1 MKSIIQDGNPVLR
14 REAQEVPLSEIGSAK
29 IQNVIADMKELLKTQ
44 DDGVAIA
51 APQIGESLR
60 IFLVSGEVIKLA
72 DPTYK
77 GPETD
82 MVFINP
88 VITKLSREKHEVE
101 EGCLS
106 VRWKYG
112 KIRRAKKATIRA
124 YDEFG
129 NRFERGARGLLAQ
142 VFQHET
148 DHLNGILFIDSAYD
162 VKDIPPEEQNKVKE
176 VEVDHDYARA

>member
-1 MKSIIQDGNPVLR
+1 MKSIVQTDNPVLR
-14 REAQEVPLSEIGSAK
+14 KKAAEVTLSEISSPK
-29 IQNVIADMKELLKTQ
+29 IQQVLNDMKELLATQ

-60 IFLVSGEVIKLA
+60 IFIVSGQVLKLA
-72 DPTYK
+72 DPKYR
-77 GPETD
+77 GDEVD

-88 VITKLSREKHEVE
+88 VISKLSKEKHEVE

-112 KIRRAKKATIRA
+112 KIKRSKKATVKA
-124 YDEFG
+124 YDENG
-129 NRFERGARGLLAQ
+129 NPFERGASGLLAQ

-148 DHLNGILFIDSAYD
+148 DHLNGVLFIDSAYD
-162 VKDIPPEEQNKVKE
+162 VKDLPPEKQAEVKPRKQ
-176 VEVDHDYARA
+176 ATTK